1 MNAMALVGMSA
12 AAKEM
17 SDEERAGIVAVIAR
31 DSADVAQAH
40 TDEAGFAFD
49 LTTSVATARG

>member
-1 MNAMALVGMSA
+1 MALVGMSA